1 MSCVKSG
8 KELPLAKNM
17 ESDQNHNIKYQQ
29 FLQDLTR
36 GHKPD
41 QRRAMRKLKEVY
53 ETRLENKEV
62 VKDTLGYS
70 QRESTS

>member
-1 MSCVKSG
+1 
-8 KELPLAKNM
+8 
-17 ESDQNHNIKYQQ
+17 
-29 FLQDLTR
+29 
-36 GHKPD
+36 
-41 QRRAMRKLKEVY
+41 MRKLKEVY